1 MTCFLIHY
9 MYRKLELEQAEKAE
23 QQLLLEHDLRK
34 AIDRI
39 NVLEADGNRKIKESD
54 LKDKQMM
61 ALKSEKSSLESS
73 MYVCLCVCVRKL
85 NYYTLFRTAIHYVNT
100 WTNNTGIRRIEK

>member
-1 MTCFLIHY
+1 MKLLCMTCSQTSI
-9 MYRKLELEQAEKAE
+9 YRKLELEQAEKAE

-39 NVLEADGNRKIKESD
+39 NVLEADGNKKIKESD

-61 ALKSEKSSLESS
+61 ALKGEKSSLESS
-73 MYVCLCVCVRKL
+73 KV
-85 NYYTLFRTAIHYVNT
+85 
-100 WTNNTGIRRIEK
+100 